1 MASLISDLKMAAVAP
16 ENRVSDLLR
25 RALLITNELGLD
37 EFREWIHKELNGYT
51 EEEVEAGVLPPYRML
66 RAIVQGFNPYYGWKP
81 IIFENPE
88 AKEAYSKMPIPFGI
102 SRIEDFGAKS
112 LAFEFVEPTYSELRK
127 SVSKSAGFEVD
138 IRRFLDGTSYRG
150 IVDAVRNQILDW
162 AMSLEEAGVVGEGN
176 TFTSEEKVSARSSPS
191 IHFDYVAN
199 VTVIGDVTDQARVD
213 IQQNAPFSG
222 EQLDTLPRL
231 LDEIELLKDKLGA
244 QDTQLGMLDTHL
256 KEIREEISAA
266 EPDTGK
272 ARRAIKSVI
281 KIAEAA
287 TGGIIAS
294 GIATRLSQFL

>member
-1 MASLISDLKMAAVAP
+1 MASLISDLKMATVDP

-25 RALLITNELGLD
+25 RALVIAGELGLD
-37 EFREWIHKELNGYT
+37 EFREWINKELNGYT
-51 EEEVEAGVLPPYRML
+51 EEETEAGALPLYRMH
-66 RAIVQGFNPYYGWKP
+66 RATVQAFNPYHGWRA

-88 AKEAYSKMPIPFGI
+88 TGEACSKMPIPFAI
-102 SRIEDFGAKS
+102 SRIEDHGPGHV
-112 LAFEFVEPTYSELRK
+112 AFTFVEPTQTQIRK
-127 SVSKSAGFEVD
+127 SLGHQVD
-138 IRRFLDGTSYRG
+138 IRRFLDGASYRG

-162 AMSLEEAGVVGEGN
+162 VMSLEEAGVVGEGN
-176 TFTSEEKVSARSSPS
+176 TFTSEEKVSAKSSPS
-191 IHFDYVAN
+191 FHFDHVAN

-213 IQQNAPFSG
+213 IEQNAPFSEG
-222 EQLDTLPRL
+222 QLDTLPRL

-244 QDTQLGMLDTHL
+244 QDAQLGMLDTHL
-256 KEIREEISAA
+256 REIREEISAA

-272 ARRAIKSVI
+272 ARRAIKSII